1 VSAPSLPST
10 PRAGRRVAASIAALA
25 LGAGSAAYAMHREW
39 SEAMRYEASEA
50 PQHQVGE
57 WFEMQV
63 TGGPL
68 SHPWRSQVRVVS
80 YHSYDTLTPVRSLGT
95 PMRAAGTDYILVI
108 AECRCAVER
117 KMGPPRTGI
126 IDDRGWQWEHD
137 GTMTAKE
144 AGSAVS
150 YLDVE
155 GGEHADAKGVT
166 RYAVVVPVASDA
178 SGLRVLLGGGIDPHV
193 VGP

>member
-1 VSAPSLPST
+1 MNLIERDDGSLAVT
-10 PRAGRRVAASIAALA
+10 IADA
-25 LGAGSAAYAMHREW
+25 
-39 SEAMRYEASEA
+39 
-50 PQHQVGE
+50 
-57 WFEMQV
+57 
-63 TGGPL
+63 TGHGIGP
-68 SHPWRSQVRVVS
+68 
-80 YHSYDTLTPVRSLGT
+80 
-95 PMRAAGTDYILVI
+95 ALVI